1 MKKSKGLVGESV
13 GKLLESRGA
22 NQIRF
27 GFLAAFM
34 LLLLS
39 NILSFISTSKVNE
52 QAMWVNHT
60 NKVIHDLDNLLSF
73 VTRAESSFRGFL
85 IDKQKSQVQIFNQ
98 SVQRI
103 DSVIMVLK
111 NGTTDQPKQLQNFK
125 ELSAMINEAMTSLGT
140 KIQKFKDDT
149 IFSGDI
155 LQENAKANILLL
167 DIENKVHEIQEAERQ
182 IWNERSDKISAYSEL
197 IKYLSVTSIIIAV
210 LLTLYSI
217 LVYNK
222 ENDGRKNADGKAQE
236 LRRQLENRVQQLA
249 DLNTELIELRSLE
262 KYAVT
267 GRIART
273 MAHEVRN
280 PLTNINLAVEQ
291 LHSDFEK
298 VEGAQMFFDMIN
310 RNSER
315 INKLVSDLLNSTRM
329 TELNR
334 KLVSPNELLDVC
346 LADAR
351 DRIMLEHINVIKNYD
366 SEVGNIS
373 VDEEKVKIAFLNL
386 IVNAIEAMHDGGT
399 LTLATRVEKKKCII
413 TISDTGK
420 GLSKELLGRLFE
432 PFFTTKPKGNG
443 LGLANTQNIIIS
455 HNGVIKVESEV
466 GVGTTFTISFDV
478 ETIA

>member
-1 MKKSKGLVGESV
+1 MKKSKVFTGKPVT
-13 GKLLESRGA
+13 KLLESRGA

-27 GFLAAFM
+27 GFLAAFI

-52 QAMWVNHT
+52 QALWVNHT

-85 IDKQKSQVQIFNQ
+85 IDKNKSQVQIFNQ

-103 DSVIMVLK
+103 DSVMIVLK
-111 NGTTDQPKQLQNFK
+111 NSTADQPNQQHNFS
-125 ELSAMINEAMTSLGT
+125 ELGSMLNEAMSSLGT
-140 KIQKFKDDT
+140 RIQQFKEDT
-149 IFSGDI
+149 ILSGDI

-167 DIENKVHEIQEAERQ
+167 DIESKVHLIQEEERQ
-182 IWNERSDKISAYSEL
+182 VWNERSDKISGYSEL
-197 IKYLSVTSIIIAV
+197 IKYLSVTSIVIAI

-217 LVYNK
+217 LVFNK
-222 ENDGRKNADGKAQE
+222 ENQGRKEADEKALE

-249 DLNTELIELRSLE
+249 DLNSELIELRSLE

-280 PLTNINLAVEQ
+280 PLTNINLALEQ
-291 LHSDFEK
+291 LRSDFEK
-298 VEGAQMFFDMIN
+298 VEGSEMFFDMIN

-315 INKLVSDLLNSTRM
+315 INKLVSDLLNSTRL

-334 KLVSPNELLDVC
+334 KSVSPNELLNSC
-346 LADAR
+346 LSDAR
-351 DRIMLEHINVIKNYD
+351 DRIMLEHIHVVKNYD
-366 SEVGNIS
+366 AEIGNIS

-386 IVNAIEAMHDGGT
+386 IVNAIEAMHTGGT
-399 LTLATRVEKKKCII
+399 LTLATCVDKNKCVV

-420 GLSKELLGRLFE
+420 GLTKDQLGRLFE

-455 HNGVIKVESEV
+455 HNGVIKAESEE
-466 GVGTTFTISFDV
+466 GKGTTFTITFDL
-478 ETIA
+478 EQSA

>member
-1 MKKSKGLVGESV
+1 MKKTKGFIEGPVS
-13 GKLLESRGA
+13 KLLESTGA

-27 GFLAAFM
+27 GFLAAFI

-39 NILSFISTSKVNE
+39 NILSFVSTSKVNE
-52 QAMWVNHT
+52 QAVWVNHT
-60 NKVIHDLDNLLSF
+60 NKVIHDLDNLLAF

-85 IDKQKSQVQIFNQ
+85 IDKHKSQVQIFNQ

-103 DSVIMVLK
+103 DSVMLVLK
-111 NGTTDQPKQLQNFK
+111 GSTTDQPKQQQNFK
-125 ELSAMINEAMTSLGT
+125 ELGIMLNDAMSSLGT
-140 KIQKFKDDT
+140 RIQKFKDDT
-149 IFSGDI
+149 ILSEDI

-167 DIENKVHEIQEAERQ
+167 DIENKVHFIQEAERQ

-197 IKYLSVTSIIIAV
+197 IKYLSVSSIVIAI

-222 ENDGRKNADGKAQE
+222 ENRGRKQADEKAFE
-236 LRRQLENRVQQLA
+236 LRQQLENRVQQLA
-249 DLNTELIELRSLE
+249 DLNTELLELRSLE

-280 PLTNINLAVEQ
+280 PLTNINLALEQ
-291 LHSDFEK
+291 LRSDFES
-298 VEGAQMFFDMIN
+298 VEGSDMFFEMID

-315 INKLVSDLLNSTRM
+315 INKLVSDLLNSTRL

-334 KLVSPNELLDVC
+334 KSVSPNELLDAC

-351 DRIMLEHINVIKNYD
+351 DRIMLEHIHVVRNYD
-366 SEVGNIS
+366 PATGYIAA
-373 VDEEKVKIAFLNL
+373 DEEKVKIAFLNL
-386 IVNAIEAMHDGGT
+386 IVNAIEAMQEGGT
-399 LTLATRVEKKKCII
+399 LTLTTAVEKNRCVI
-413 TISDTGK
+413 TVSDTGK
-420 GLSKELLGRLFE
+420 GLTKEQLGRLFE

-455 HNGVIKVESEV
+455 HNGVIKAESEE
-466 GVGTTFTISFDV
+466 GQGTTFIISFEIEKSD
-478 ETIA
+478 